1 MKRFGAVT
9 KIAGVLVVVGLAL
22 FAASSLLGPALG
34 FEYEKM
40 DFLAKAAGIQGIK
53 IKARN
58 MPVEVLAS
66 GADDVTIHYYT
77 SDKDPYEVSLDN
89 GQLTLEYKRD
99 DLTAI
104 TNWFF
109 GGLNAVNKADVKVE
123 VLVPAEYAGVFQ
135 LDTSN
140 ASVKVSGLTKADDI
154 DINTSNGAV
163 TVSDVLASRISART
177 SNGAVTLGK
186 VTASG
191 AVDVSSSNGALTAK
205 EVNAA
210 EKLRMETSNG
220 RIVVDQVASSDIL
233 LESSN
238 GGISGGVEG
247 KRADYTVSSRTSNGD
262 NTLGDGGSGA
272 HKLTV
277 NTSNGSIDIRFLGE

>member
-1 MKRFGAVT
+1 MKRLGAVT

-40 DFLAKAAGIQGIK
+40 DYTMEAAGIQGIK

-58 MPVEVLAS
+58 MPVEVLVS
-66 GADDVTIHYYT
+66 GADDVTIHFYT
-77 SDKDPYEVSLDN
+77 SDKDPYEVSLN
-89 GQLTLEYKRD
+89 KGQLTLEYKRD

-104 TNWFF
+104 TNWLF
-109 GGLNAVNKADVKVE
+109 GGLNAVNKADVKVN
-123 VLVPAEYAGVFQ
+123 VLVPAEYSGRIR

-140 ASVKVSGLTKADDI
+140 ASVKVSGLTKADDL
-154 DINTSNGAV
+154 DINTSNGAIAL
-163 TVSDVLASRISART
+163 SDVLASRISART
-177 SNGAVTLGK
+177 SNGAVTLDK

-220 RIVVDQVASSDIL
+220 RIVVDHVASSDIL
-233 LESSN
+233 FESSN
-238 GGISGGVEG
+238 GAISGGVEG

-262 NTLGDGGSGA
+262 NILGDGGFGA
-272 HKLTV
+272 RKLTV